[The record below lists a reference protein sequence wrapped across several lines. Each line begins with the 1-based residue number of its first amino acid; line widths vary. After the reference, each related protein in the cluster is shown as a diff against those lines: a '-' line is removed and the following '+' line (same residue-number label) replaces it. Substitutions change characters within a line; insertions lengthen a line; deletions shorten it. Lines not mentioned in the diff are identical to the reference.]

1 MNERLNGRR
10 RPHRGNREGERRK
23 GGEGEAQYADAED
36 EESLAGV
43 RGYKTGR
50 EREGERGT
58 EEGKRKGRERE
69 REKKRER
76 AWMGRRER

>member
-1 MNERLNGRR
+1 M
-10 RPHRGNREGERRK
+10 
-23 GGEGEAQYADAED
+23 
-36 EESLAGV
+36 AGV

-69 REKKRER
+69 REGASTDGKERKVKKER
-76 AWMGRRER
+76 SERDGMDKGQHAGRK